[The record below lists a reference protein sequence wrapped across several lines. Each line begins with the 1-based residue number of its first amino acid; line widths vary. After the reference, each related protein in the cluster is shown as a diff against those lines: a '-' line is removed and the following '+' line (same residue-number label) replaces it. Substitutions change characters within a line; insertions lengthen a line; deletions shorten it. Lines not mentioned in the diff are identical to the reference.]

1 MKNNKPIISVCVPV
15 FNGEKNISRNI
26 KSLINQEF
34 KNFEILISNN
44 KSTDKTYK
52 ICNTFKKKDNRI
64 KIFNQKKKI
73 PVFKN
78 FKFLIKKSRG
88 EYVMWLASHHRISKN
103 FLKENH
109 KFLNKNKNFVA
120 SMGLDYFKK
129 HKNIKDKKRF
139 SFKKNIYQNLK
150 VFFDNCWR
158 THGLFYSL
166 IRKDVVLKITPSL
179 KHYLASDWI
188 FMIHLIFQ
196 GKISR
201 TLNSS
206 LILGDEGSSSQ
217 RKKPN
222 YISKQFK
229 SIFPFYYFNKN
240 FFKLMNEN
248 SQLTLS
254 QKLNLSLISLSLNLK
269 YLISIYKKNV

>member
-1 MKNNKPIISVCVPV
+1 VKNNKPIISVCVPV